1 MKVKLGDIC
10 DIKSG
15 GTPLRSNNKYWDNG
29 NIPWV
34 KISDINN
41 KYLYQTSEHITEL
54 GLKNSSAKL
63 FNKGT
68 ILYTIFATLGD
79 VCILDID
86 ATTNQAIAGIT
97 LLNNKIDK
105 NYLYYYLVSKK
116 NYVNT
121 IGRGVAQNN
130 INLNIL
136 RNFSIDILP
145 LEEQKKIANTLD
157 KVTNLIELRK
167 KQLEKLDIFS
177 KSLFVEMF
185 GDPVENP
192 MNWKKEK
199 LINLGTLK
207 NGVNFNLTNKGFK
220 IYCLGVS
227 DFKDLNIINN
237 IESLSTI
244 TLQKKP
250 PEDYL
255 LKNGD
260 IVFVR
265 SNGNKLLVGRSVL
278 ICNNNILTTFSGF
291 CIRFRL
297 TSNRIINIYYLL
309 TLLKSDFMRNKMRG
323 RGVNIQNLNQKIL
336 SDLDIFI
343 PPIELQNKFAK
354 RVKHIDKIKS
364 DIQNSLNKLETLK
377 KSLMQEYFG

>member
-185 GDPVENP
+185 GNLEHNANYPYKKIGEISNVISGGTPNR
-192 MNWKKEK
+192 KKEDYWVNGT
-199 LINLGTLK
+199 INWVKTTELK
-207 NGVNFNLTNKGFK
+207 NTK
-220 IYCLGVS
+220 INDTEEKISALGLKNSSAKIVP
-227 DFKDLNIINN
+227 KNTILVAMYGQGKTRGMTALLNI
-237 IESLSTI
+237 EASTNQACACI
-244 TLQKKP
+244 LP
-250 PEDYL
+250 
-255 LKNGD
+255 
-260 IVFVR
+260 
-265 SNGNKLLVGRSVL
+265 
-278 ICNNNILTTFSGF
+278 NNNI
-291 CIRFRL
+291 
-297 TSNRIINIYYLL
+297 NYMYLWKYMIL
-309 TLLKSDFMRNKMRG
+309 SYNQLRNMAKG
-323 RGVNIQNLNQKIL
+323 GNQPNLNLDIIKNFKIL
-336 SDLDIFI
+336 I

-364 DIQNSLNKLETLK
+364 TIQNSLNKLETLK

>member
-15 GTPLRSNNKYWDNG
+15 GTPLRSNNEYWNNG
-29 NIPWV
+29 NIPWA

-41 KYLYQTSEHITEL
+41 KYLYQTSENITEL

-63 FNKGT
+63 FTKGT
-68 ILYTIFATLGD
+68 ILYTIFATLGE

-97 LLNNKIDK
+97 VLNNKIDK
-105 NYLYYYLVSKK
+105 NYLYYYLISKK
-116 NYVNT
+116 DYVNT

-177 KSLFVEMF
+177 KALFIEMF

-199 LINLGTLK
+199 LI
-207 NGVNFNLTNKGFK
+207 
-220 IYCLGVS
+220 S
-227 DFKDLNIINN
+227 
-237 IESLSTI
+237 
-244 TLQKKP
+244 
-250 PEDYL
+250 
-255 LKNGD
+255 
-260 IVFVR
+260 R
-265 SNGNKLLVGRSVL
+265 
-278 ICNNNILTTFSGF
+278 CNN
-291 CIRFRL
+291 R
-297 TSNRIINIYYLL
+297 
-309 TLLKSDFMRNKMRG
+309 
-323 RGVNIQNLNQKIL
+323 
-336 SDLDIFI
+336 
-343 PPIELQNKFAK
+343 
-354 RVKHIDKIKS
+354 
-364 DIQNSLNKLETLK
+364 
-377 KSLMQEYFG
+377 

>member
-15 GTPLRSNNKYWDNG
+15 GTPLRSNNEYWNNG
-29 NIPWV
+29 NIPWA

-41 KYLYQTSEHITEL
+41 KYLYQTSENITEL

-63 FNKGT
+63 FTKGT
-68 ILYTIFATLGD
+68 ILYTIFATLGE

-97 LLNNKIDK
+97 VLNNKIDK
-105 NYLYYYLVSKK
+105 NYLYYYLISKK
-116 NYVNT
+116 DYVNT

-177 KSLFVEMF
+177 KALFVEMF

-199 LINLGTLK
+199 LISRCNIITGNTPSRKIKEYYGSYIEWIKSDNITKEFTTITTAKEYLSEE
-207 NGVNFNLTNKGFK
+207 GFK
-220 IYCLGVS
+220 
-227 DFKDLNIINN
+227 
-237 IESLSTI
+237 
-244 TLQKKP
+244 
-250 PEDYL
+250 
-255 LKNGD
+255 
-260 IVFVR
+260 
-265 SNGNKLLVGRSVL
+265 VGRS
-278 ICNNNILTTFSGF
+278 IKKDNILMT
-291 CIRFRL
+291 CIAGSLKCIGNVAITDREVCF
-297 TSNRIINIYYLL
+297 NQQINGIEILNDNYL
-309 TLLKSDFMRNKMRG
+309 FMY
-323 RGVNIQNLNQKIL
+323 IQFIL
-336 SDLDIFI
+336 SQKYIQSSINMSLKGILSKSKLSELQFIF
-343 PPIELQNKFAK
+343 PPIELQNQFAK
-354 RVKHIDKIKS
+354 KVEHIDKIKLS
-364 DIQNSLNKLETLK
+364 IQDSLTKLETLK
-377 KSLMQEYFG
+377 KSLMQEYFS

>member
-15 GTPLRSNNKYWDNG
+15 GTPLRSNNEYWNNG
-29 NIPWV
+29 NIPWA

-41 KYLYQTSEHITEL
+41 KYLYQTSENITEL

-63 FNKGT
+63 FTKGT
-68 ILYTIFATLGD
+68 ILYTIFATLGE

-97 LLNNKIDK
+97 VLNNKIDK
-105 NYLYYYLVSKK
+105 NYLYYYLISKK
-116 NYVNT
+116 DYVNT

-177 KSLFVEMF
+177 KALFVEMF

-199 LINLGTLK
+199 LISRCNIITGNTPSRKIKEYYGSYIEWIKSDNITKEFTTITTAKEYLSEE
-207 NGVNFNLTNKGFK
+207 GFK
-220 IYCLGVS
+220 
-227 DFKDLNIINN
+227 
-237 IESLSTI
+237 
-244 TLQKKP
+244 
-250 PEDYL
+250 
-255 LKNGD
+255 
-260 IVFVR
+260 
-265 SNGNKLLVGRSVL
+265 VGRS
-278 ICNNNILTTFSGF
+278 IKKDNILMT
-291 CIRFRL
+291 CIAGSLKCIGNVAITDREVCF
-297 TSNRIINIYYLL
+297 NQQINGIEILNDNYL
-309 TLLKSDFMRNKMRG
+309 FMY
-323 RGVNIQNLNQKIL
+323 IQFIL
-336 SDLDIFI
+336 SQKYIHSSINMSLKGILSKSKLSELQFIF
-343 PPIELQNKFAK
+343 PPIELQNQFAK
-354 RVKHIDKIKS
+354 KVEQIDKIKLS
-364 DIQNSLNKLETLK
+364 IQDSLNKLETLK
-377 KSLMQEYFG
+377 KSLMQEYFS